1 MTRSSLNAVA
11 TLGLIASAVLS
22 EAALAD
28 DFYRGKTITIMVGGT
43 AGGGFDT
50 ISRVMSTHLGK
61 YIPGNPSF
69 VVRDVPGGGGI
80 VVGNTIYNLAP
91 KDGTQIA
98 YIGPVVVQPLL

>member
-1 MTRSSLNAVA
+1 MTRPSPTPIA
-11 TLGLIASAVLS
+11 TLACVALAMLSSAAS
-22 EAALAD
+22 AD
-28 DFYRGKTITIMVGGT
+28 DFYRGKTITISVGGT

-80 VVGNTIYNLAP
+80 VVANTIYNLAP

-98 YIGPVVVQPLL
+98 YIGP